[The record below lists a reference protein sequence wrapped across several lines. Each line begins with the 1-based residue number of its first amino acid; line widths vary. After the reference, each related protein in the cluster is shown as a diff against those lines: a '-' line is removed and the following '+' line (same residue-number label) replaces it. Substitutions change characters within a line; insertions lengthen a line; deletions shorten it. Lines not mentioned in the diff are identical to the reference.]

1 GVTVPRTADGTFV
14 RPMGS
19 DTLAGA
25 EVCLP
30 GSLGPA
36 QVAVLASL
44 GLARVRVRRRPRVA
58 VLSTGDELVEP
69 GDDLR
74 PGQIHD
80 SNAPALEAARARG
93 GGEPHSLGQVG
104 GRRKDVEDALRAGAA
119 FALLISSGVVSVGR
133 HDHVRN

>member
-1 GVTVPRTADGTFV
+1 P
-14 RPMGS
+14 
-19 DTLAGA
+19 AGA

-69 GDDLR
+69 GDERR
-74 PGQIHD
+74 PGQIYD
-80 SNAPALEAARARG
+80 SNAPALEAAVAQA

-104 GRRKDVEDALRAGAA
+104 DRREDVEDALRAGAA
-119 FALLISSGVVSVGR
+119 FDLVVSS
-133 HDHVRN
+133 